1 MGQTRTRWYSIVN
14 CTTEWRT
21 TKSSFDAGSARTP
34 SIDTTSTSN
43 SDSINQYHST
53 TQQTEFASCSDCR
66 HVRRRQIVECRHQ
79 WRSARRQQRTSSRI
93 SERSVSTRIPQPVC
107 WRWLSSRTFGLYG
120 RRARRR
126 KSDWIKP
133 PPTNRRFMDTGRST
147 HSGRNRQRWLGPP
160 GSATAACGPGRPRSR
175 NGTASNPGRVAAFH
189 VQR

>member
-1 MGQTRTRWYSIVN
+1 MRNIESKSIFRTRWYSIVN

-126 KSDWIKP
+126 KSDWIKV
-133 PPTNRRFMDTGRST
+133 
-147 HSGRNRQRWLGPP
+147 
-160 GSATAACGPGRPRSR
+160 
-175 NGTASNPGRVAAFH
+175 RVFY
-189 VQR
+189 VLFTIVSVFSDLQITV